1 MTIAQQNQRL
11 LSLVIF
17 FVILATILLAVL
29 WIEGSQLMNFFW
41 HTIHGVASIS
51 TDGFTRRP

>member
-29 WIEGSQLMNFFW
+29 WFEGSQLMNFFW
-41 HTIHGVASIS
+41 HTIHGIAIAGPDAVS
-51 TDGFTRRP
+51 RHP